1 MVATK
6 DFRSL
11 VGSGS
16 SSSSSK
22 ANMTSLSTLKL
33 IPPPEKEF
41 SGLPSPEFGME
52 NRDEKEQGRP
62 SGSERRSK
70 HDGSST
76 PPPKIPNRQRQGKS
90 KSTNRQSRGD
100 NSTSMS
106 RRRARSHSKTRHSLS
121 NSSRE
126 RSQTIGSYSD
136 VNERRESDDIGAF
149 DYGSILGSLPFNEDD
164 GSSSVGKSVSAM
176 SKLLVSPSS
185 AMTTE
190 VDNRTIKK
198 STSPK
203 KLVSSPKK
211 LVTSHN
217 TDARDKAKKPKVIIV
232 GTAKVY
238 SRSLIPPK
246 VFHSSSTGLWIS
258 TINTSSDSSDD
269 VKAFSFHTEQEARA
283 SAYANA
289 PPVMIPFDNFPGCML
304 CDNKYSLLRRK
315 KHCRNCGICICTNFS
330 CR

>member
-11 VGSGS
+11 VGSGSS

-52 NRDEKEQGRP
+52 NRDEKEPSRP
-62 SGSERRSK
+62 SGSERRFK

-100 NSTSMS
+100 NSTTVS

-121 NSSRE
+121 NGSRE

-149 DYGSILGSLPFNEDD
+149 DYGSILGSLPRSEDD
-164 GSSSVGKSVSAM
+164 GSSSVGKSGSAM

-203 KLVSSPKK
+203 KSISSPKK
-211 LVTSHN
+211 L
-217 TDARDKAKKPKVIIV
+217 TDARSKAKKPKVVIV

-289 PPVMIPFDNFPGCML
+289 PPVMIPFEKFPECML
-304 CDNKYSLLRRK
+304 CDNKYSLLSRK

>member
-6 DFRSL
+6 DFRSM
-11 VGSGS
+11 VSSGN
-16 SSSSSK
+16 SSSK

-33 IPPPEKEF
+33 IPPPEREF
-41 SGLPSPEFGME
+41 SGMPSVE

-70 HDGSST
+70 RDGSIT
-76 PPPKIPNRQRQGKS
+76 PPPKISNRQRQGNS

-100 NSTSMS
+100 NSTTES

-121 NSSRE
+121 NGRRE

-136 VNERRESDDIGAF
+136 VNGRRESDDIGAF
-149 DYGSILGSLPFNEDD
+149 DYGSILGSLPRSEDD
-164 GSSSVGKSVSAM
+164 GSSSVGKSVSTM

-185 AMTTE
+185 AMTME
-190 VDNRTIKK
+190 VDKRAIKK

-203 KLVSSPKK
+203 KLV
-211 LVTSHN
+211 TSH
-217 TDARDKAKKPKVIIV
+217 TDARDNKANKPKVVIV

-289 PPVMIPFDNFPGCML
+289 PPVMIPFDNFRRCML

-315 KHCRNCGICICTNFS
+315 KHCKNCGICVCTNFS

>member
-16 SSSSSK
+16 SSK

-33 IPPPEKEF
+33 VPPPNEKEF

-62 SGSERRSK
+62 SGPERRSK
-70 HDGSST
+70 RDGSST

-100 NSTSMS
+100 SSTTVS

-149 DYGSILGSLPFNEDD
+149 DYGSILGSLPRSEDD
-164 GSSSVGKSVSAM
+164 GSSSVGKSGSAM

-185 AMTTE
+185 AMTME
-190 VDNRTIKK
+190 VNNRTIKK

-203 KLVSSPKK
+203 KSISSPKK
-211 LVTSHN
+211 LVTSQ
-217 TDARDKAKKPKVIIV
+217 TDARAKAKKPKVVIV
-232 GTAKVY
+232 GTTKVY
-238 SRSLIPPK
+238 ARSLIPPK

-289 PPVMIPFDNFPGCML
+289 PPVMIPFEKFPECML
-304 CDNKYSLLRRK
+304 CGNKYSLLRRK